1 MATAEERTDPGPA
14 TAGGGRSVLV
24 TGGAGFIGSH
34 VAEAHLARGDRVC
47 ILDDLST
54 GRLGNVPRGADFAR
68 LDVADPDARDFIR
81 SGGFEIVNHH
91 AARIDVRA
99 SVADPAADARTNLLG
114 LLHVLEGARL
124 GGAERVV
131 FVSSGG
137 VVYGETS
144 QSPTPETAP
153 KRPLSPYGVS
163 KLASELYL
171 DFYRQV
177 HGLRCVAL
185 RYGNIFGPRQD
196 PGGEAGVVSIF
207 AGRLLRGEPLA
218 IYGDGRQLRDYL
230 FVEDAARAN
239 LLAAEIPV
247 APGGGVDAHAFNVGS
262 GTGTSVN
269 ALAEALEA
277 IAGVRTGR
285 RRLPARPGEVRRNVL
300 DTGRIRKRWGWR
312 PAFTLREG
320 LERTFAHIA
329 ALRPPAGHA
338 TEVPA

>member
-1 MATAEERTDPGPA
+1 MATAAMRADRGT
-14 TAGGGRSVLV
+14 TAGGGRRVLV
-24 TGGAGFIGSH
+24 TGGAGFVGSH

-54 GRLGNVPRGADFAR
+54 GRLENVPPGADFTH
-68 LDVADPDARDFIR
+68 LDVAGQDTRDFVR

-91 AARIDVRA
+91 AAQIDVRV

-114 LLHVLEGARL
+114 LLNVLEGARL
-124 GGAERVV
+124 GGTERVV

-137 VVYGETS
+137 VVYGES
-144 QSPTPETAP
+144 SESPTPETAP

-177 HGLRCVAL
+177 HGMRCIAL
-185 RYGNIFGPRQD
+185 RYGNVHGPRQD

-207 AGRLLRGEPLA
+207 ANRLLRGKPLT
-218 IYGDGRQLRDYL
+218 IHGDGRQLRDYI

-239 LLAAEIPV
+239 LLAADVPV
-247 APGGGVDAHAFNVGS
+247 APGGGIDAHAFNVGS
-262 GTGTSVN
+262 GAGTSVN
-269 ALAEALEA
+269 ALADALEA
-277 IAGVRTGR
+277 VAGARTGR
-285 RRLPARPGEVRRNVL
+285 RHLPARPGEVRRNVL
-300 DTGRIRKRWGWR
+300 DTARIRRQWGWT

-329 ALRPPAGHA
+329 ALRQPAGRA